1 MRSLTMGPSW
11 IVPSVI
17 AILAGMPLAV
27 QPAESVTYSV
37 KYGTVN
43 VGTWTHYAG
52 GHSKTGTYG
61 GTSFNSSGDG
71 TGFPIVT
78 LVRPAN
84 ADDGKNLFAT
94 LRPPNVRLV
103 IQAHRGRV
111 PVSTIACE
119 QSTPDDFGIE
129 GKTETLTF
137 ACTLVAVSPTKPG
150 AKSH

>member
-1 MRSLTMGPSW
+1 MRISW
-11 IVPSVI
+11 IVPSLV

-43 VGTWTHYAG
+43 LGTWAHYAA
-52 GHSKTGTYG
+52 GHSKMGMYD

-71 TGFPIVT
+71 KGFPIVT

-94 LRPPNVRLV
+94 LTPANVRLV
-103 IQAHRGRV
+103 IQAHKGRV

-119 QSTPDDFGIE
+119 KSTPSDFGIE
-129 GKTETLTF
+129 GKTETLVF
-137 ACTLVAVSPTKPG
+137 ACTLVAVSPTK
-150 AKSH
+150 AR